1 MAVKVFTQKPKVG
14 VAAKRLSKYPK
25 MTGPGER
32 GGGVGGEGRE
42 RERKRERVWG
52 VKALKE

>member
-32 GGGVGGEGRE
+32 GLGWGGGE

-52 VKALKE
+52 VKALTE